1 MSKNIAEINEA
12 NFESEVIKADGAVLV
27 DFWASWC
34 APCLMLAP
42 TLEKIAESLAD
53 SLKVGKVNVD
63 ENHAIASQFGI
74 MSIPTLILFKD
85 GKEQARIVG
94 ALGEAELTKRIKEH
108 LG

>member
-1 MSKNIAEINEA
+1 MSKNIVELNEG
-12 NFESEVIKADGAVLV
+12 NFESEVIKADSAVLV

-42 TLEKIAESLAD
+42 TLEKVAEDLSS
-53 SLKVGKVNVD
+53 SLKVGKLNVD
-63 ENHAIASQFGI
+63 ENHTIASQFGI

-85 GKEQARIVG
+85 GKELNRIVG
-94 ALGEAELTKRIKEH
+94 ALGEAELTRRIKEH